1 LNIQTERLII
11 RRFREDEFEDLYPLD
26 EDPRVMKY
34 IWQCKPKPT
43 VREEAIQRFK
53 YLRDY
58 YDLFPGLGVFATCL
72 KETGELIGWTL
83 LKDLDKSEYIEVGYR
98 YFYRFWNKGYAT
110 EAATALLAHGFN
122 DQKLD
127 KIVAVTHPENE
138 ASKRV
143 LIKIGLKYKRED
155 FFYKT
160 NIHFF
165 ELDREDYL
173 NG

>member
-1 LNIQTERLII
+1 
-11 RRFREDEFEDLYPLD
+11 
-26 EDPRVMKY
+26 
-34 IWQCKPKPT
+34 
-43 VREEAIQRFK
+43 
-53 YLRDY
+53 
-58 YDLFPGLGVFATCL
+58 
-72 KETGELIGWTL
+72 LIGWTL